1 MAQLRLIIDPTC
13 IPLFFSN
20 IGIVKLDSLRYLFI
34 DYAEAAK
41 QTYTHTK
48 KNDKSSK
55 HKRHENTKKT
65 YTTDT
70 ANVFHTDF
78 LIKDTEL
85 SNR

>member
-48 KNDKSSK
+48 KTIKA
-55 HKRHENTKKT
+55 
-65 YTTDT
+65 
-70 ANVFHTDF
+70 AN
-78 LIKDTEL
+78 IKDMKTL
-85 SNR
+85 KKPIQQIQQMSSTQIS

>member
-1 MAQLRLIIDPTC
+1 VD
-13 IPLFFSN
+13 
-20 IGIVKLDSLRYLFI
+20 YLFI
-34 DYAEAAK
+34 DYAKAAK

-48 KNDKSSK
+48 KTIKAANIKDMK
-55 HKRHENTKKT
+55 TLKKT

>member
-1 MAQLRLIIDPTC
+1 MGKVPKIC
-13 IPLFFSN
+13 SVY
-20 IGIVKLDSLRYLFI
+20 G
-34 DYAEAAK
+34 
-41 QTYTHTK
+41 
-48 KNDKSSK
+48 KNKSESITTLL
-55 HKRHENTKKT
+55 HT